1 MNENAHALKS
11 ASRWGM
17 IWGFLTILFGFF
29 AIGSP
34 FVSGLAVAMFVGIAL
49 LAAGISMTIYA
60 FQAPSLGR
68 GILKFLFGGLTVL
81 VGIAVIGQPD
91 IALMKLTVLLG
102 IYFIADGI
110 MTLIIGWNV
119 KPAPGWGW
127 MTFNGAVTLL
137 LAYLILSGWP
147 ESSLWVVGMLVGIRL
162 IFSGIT
168 IMTLGAAG
176 SQVAGSINES

>member
-1 MNENAHALKS
+1 MNENAQALKS

-60 FQAPSLGR
+60 FKAPSLGR

-110 MTLIIGWNV
+110 MTLVVAWNV

-168 IMTLGAAG
+168 MMTMGATG
-176 SQVAGSINES
+176 SQVAGSISES